1 MKIRAYRETDWD
13 SVREIYDL
21 SKPDEMRGSVDLRA
35 VRLLESDADM
45 MALFRESEILV
56 MEDGGEVV
64 GFGGNKGRYISW
76 LFVHPRYRRRGIGR
90 ALLGEILSRL
100 PGAISL
106 NVAAGNH
113 AARALYE
120 HFGFGMKREFSGT
133 FNGHD
138 CKVVTMSREQQ
149 G

>member
-56 MEDGGEVV
+56 MEDDGEVV
-64 GFGGNKGRYISW
+64 GFGGTRVATSHGFSCI
-76 LFVHPRYRRRGIGR
+76 LAIGEEELV

-100 PGAISL
+100 PGAVSL